1 MSLFFPIVSAAFTWP
16 LVTHLGDTLPDW
28 ADPADS
34 SWRIGSMAGQLLA
47 DPLHLYQTTAFY
59 PIHNGLALD
68 ELLTGQGLLA
78 APLIW
83 LTGNP
88 PLAFNVLVFLSY
100 VLSGVA
106 LWWLVRDLTGSSGA
120 GLVAGLIFA
129 FAPWHY
135 EQFGHLGLSAQQWM
149 VVALVFLR
157 RFLLGGLSAPRLLT
171 RRNLLYL
178 QPGSSPSP
186 SCKRWSRG
194 ITPTLRRF
202 CSPSTARIICWV
214 RRGSG
219 AGWGRLRRQAGEV
232 PPWRRLGAQ
241 IGLLAG
247 AGLLGLAVLLPF
259 VWPFMQA
266 QREFGFAR
274 SLQEASYWSA
284 APTSLLRTSPRS
296 WLYAP
301 VQVGLFGLETSSE
314 RAMYPGVVALA
325 LALVGVIGGLRRRR
339 NGAAVDTQAPPA
351 HTQPGERW
359 VFVALTLAGLILSFG
374 PTLNLDAYGNNPTGL
389 PLPYLALYQWVPGFD
404 ALRVPARF
412 GQLFMLGLA
421 VCAGYGILDFRL
433 WILERLRT
441 GSTIHNPQSKITVAL
456 VLLLIGVDYWAPGLP
471 ATATPTGAAAPALY
485 RWLAGPE
492 AARVIPRDA
501 LLLELPISTA
511 ERPVNTNPITLMYGL
526 AHGRPLLNGSANIIP
541 PGYDRLFYQMRRF
554 PTSATLDLAEGLGVQ
569 YLIVHTGGLLNDD
582 RRAALAQ
589 EATPGGR
596 LTELARFPDPLGDA
610 ASQAVVYR
618 LTPAPDRWTALQAAL
633 PTGAA
638 VLLADHPGH
647 RQLLTT
653 VLPRLIG
660 PDRHYFLAYSTV
672 YLSLLP
678 NTELAPPGQA
688 YPYAIFYSDPDSAA
702 EPAKY
707 GYTPAERLPVGDA
720 VGLAVYHKGP

>member
-1 MSLFFPIVSAAFTWP
+1 VGLFFTLVSAACTWP

-34 SWRIGSMAGQLLA
+34 SWRIGSLAGQLLA

-106 LWWLVRDLTGSSGA
+106 MWWLVRDLTGSDAVGV
-120 GLVAGLIFA
+120 VAGLIFA

-157 RFLLGGLSAPRLLT
+157 RFLRGSLAAPRLLT
-171 RRNLLYL
+171 AGTLLNLGGFLLFAVLQALVAGYYAYFEAILFAFYGVYYL
-178 QPGSSPSP
+178 LGPGGIG
-186 SCKRWSRG
+186 RWLGGR
-194 ITPTLRRF
+194 
-202 CSPSTARIICWV
+202 
-214 RRGSG
+214 RRGVV
-219 AGWGRLRRQAGEV
+219 APTWGRLGGQA
-232 PPWRRLGAQ
+232 A
-241 IGLLAG
+241 LLAG
-247 AGLLGLAVLLPF
+247 AALIGLAALLPF

-266 QREFGFAR
+266 QRTFGFAR
-274 SLQEASYWSA
+274 SVQEASYWSA

-296 WLYAP
+296 LLYAP
-301 VQVGLFGLETSSE
+301 VQVGVFGLETSSE
-314 RAMYPGVVALA
+314 RAMYPGVVATA
-325 LALVGVIGGLRRRR
+325 LALLGVVGGLRRRK
-339 NGAAVDTQAPPA
+339 AAEDGSSAAPA
-351 HTQPGERW
+351 WRGERW
-359 VFVALTLAGLILSFG
+359 VFVAVMLAGLILSFG
-374 PTLNLDAYGNNPTGL
+374 PTLNLDAYGNQPTGL
-389 PLPYLALYQWVPGFD
+389 PLPYGWLYQWVPGFD

-421 VCAGYGILDFRL
+421 VCAGYGILDFRFWL
-433 WILERLRT
+433 FERIQ
-441 GSTIHNPQSKITVAL
+441 GSSKSQKPKAEIVFA
-456 VLLLIGVDYWAPGLP
+456 LLLALIVADYWAPGLP
-471 ATATPTGAAAPALY
+471 ATPTPTGAAAPALY

-492 AARVIPRDA
+492 AARLIPRNA
-501 LLLELPISTA
+501 LLLELPIGTA
-511 ERPVNTNPITLMYGL
+511 ERPVNTNPIVLMYGL
-526 AHGRPLLNGSANIIP
+526 AHGRPMLNGSANIIP

-554 PTSATLDLAEGLGVQ
+554 PTPATLDLAEGLGVQ
-569 YLIVHTGGLLNDD
+569 YLIVHTGGLLNDE

-589 EATPGGR
+589 EAAPGGR
-596 LTELARFPDPLGDA
+596 LEALVRFPDPLGDA
-610 ASQAVVYR
+610 NSAAVVYR
-618 LTPAPDRWTALQAAL
+618 LKPAPERWAAL
-633 PTGAA
+633 GAWLPA
-638 VLLADHPGH
+638 GAEVLLADHPGH

-660 PDRHYFLAYSTV
+660 PDRRYFLAYSTV
-672 YLSLLP
+672 YAPLMPS
-678 NTELAPPGQA
+678 TRLATPGQT
-688 YPYAIFYSDPDSAA
+688 YPYAIFYGDPDSAA

-707 GYTPAERLPVGDA
+707 GYTPAERLPAGDA
-720 VGLAVYHKGP
+720 VGLAVYQKQP

>member
-1 MSLFFPIVSAAFTWP
+1 
-16 LVTHLGDTLPDW
+16 LPDW

-106 LWWLVRDLTGSSGA
+106 MWWLVRDLTGSSGA

-149 VVALVFLR
+149 VVALIFLR
-157 RFLLGGLSAPRLLT
+157 RFLLGSREAPRLLT
-171 RRNLLYL
+171 GCALLNLGGFLFFAVLQALVAGYYAYFAAILFAFYGVYYL
-178 QPGSSPSP
+178 LGPAGIG
-186 SCKRWSRG
+186 RW
-194 ITPTLRRF
+194 LR
-202 CSPSTARIICWV
+202 T
-214 RRGSG
+214 
-219 AGWGRLRRQAGEV
+219 RLRADAA
-232 PPWRRLGAQ
+232 PAWRRLGGQGA
-241 IGLLAG
+241 LLVG
-247 AGLLGLAVLLPF
+247 AGVLGLAVLLPF

-284 APTSLLRTSPRS
+284 APTSLLRTTPRS

-314 RAMYPGVVALA
+314 RAMYPGVAATVLA
-325 LALVGVIGGLRRRR
+325 LIGVVGGLRRQREAAADPA
-339 NGAAVDTQAPPA
+339 GAAPA
-351 HTQPGERW
+351 RTGRTGRGARW
-359 VFVALTLAGLILSFG
+359 TFVALTLAGLILSFG
-374 PTLNLDAYGNNPTGL
+374 PTLNLDAYGNQPTGL
-389 PLPYLALYQWVPGFD
+389 PLPYQWLYQFVPGFD

-412 GQLFMLGLA
+412 GELFMLGLA
-421 VCAGYGILDFRL
+421 VCAGYGIADFRL
-433 WILERLRT
+433 WLLERVKSAPALRT
-441 GSTIHNPQSKITVAL
+441 PQFATAL
-456 VLLLIGVDYWAPGLP
+456 VLVLIGVDYWAPGLP
-471 ATATPTGAAAPALY
+471 SVPTPTGAAAPALY
-485 RWLAGPE
+485 QWLAGPE

-511 ERPVNTNPITLMYGL
+511 ERPINTNPITLMYGL

-554 PTSATLDLAEGLGVQ
+554 PTPATLDLAEGLGVQ
-569 YLIVHTGGLLNDD
+569 YLVVHTGGLLNDD
-582 RRAALAQ
+582 RRAALTQ
-589 EATPGGR
+589 EAAPGGR

-610 ASQAVVYR
+610 TSQAVVYQ
-618 LTPAPDRWTALQAAL
+618 LKPAPERWAAVGAWL
-633 PTGAA
+633 PAGAE

-660 PDRHYFLAYSTV
+660 PDRRYFLAYSTV
-672 YLSLLP
+672 YAALMPS
-678 NTELAPPGQA
+678 TRLATPGHT

-707 GYTPAERLPVGDA
+707 GYTPAERLPVGDD
-720 VGLAVYHKGP
+720 VGLAVYQKQP